1 MNLVALFA
9 IVTAGCIGNLV
20 LHLVYERASDM
31 LTGHRQ
37 DILTG
42 WYFTMTVILVLG
54 WLIAAISISIALAP
68 L

>member
-9 IVTAGCIGNLV
+9 IVTAGCIGDFV
-20 LHLVYERASDM
+20 LNLVYERALDM

-42 WYFTMTVILVLG
+42 WYFTMTIILVLG
-54 WLIAAISISIALAP
+54 WLIAAISVSIALTP
-68 L
+68 S